1 VIGAGNVGCDAAAES
16 ARLGATD
23 VTLIDIQEPA
33 SFGKERQHAEA
44 AGAKFIWPVFTKAI
58 TAQGVELTRGDVLPA
73 DTVIVAVGD
82 QPDLGFLPGDIAT
95 DRGFIVVNDRFQT
108 SDPKVF
114 AVGDTVR
121 LGLLTEAIGAG
132 RKAAEAID
140 ALLKGEE
147 VSFDTLPPI
156 PTARIKLEYYDPR
169 VKGFGDVDDCAGECA
184 SCGSCRDCSVCV
196 TICPQNAISRNDLA
210 GGAYEYAVDP
220 NLCIGC
226 GFCAGACPC
235 GIWQLVENQ
244 SIESINGSK

>member
-1 VIGAGNVGCDAAAES
+1 
-16 ARLGATD
+16 
-23 VTLIDIQEPA
+23 
-33 SFGKERQHAEA
+33 
-44 AGAKFIWPVFTKAI
+44 
-58 TAQGVELTRGDVLPA
+58 
-73 DTVIVAVGD
+73 
-82 QPDLGFLPGDIAT
+82 
-95 DRGFIVVNDRFQT
+95 VNDRFQT

-140 ALLKGEE
+140 ALLKGREP
-147 VSFDTLPPI
+147 SLDTLPPI

-196 TICPQNAISRNDLA
+196 TICPQNAISRNDL
-210 GGAYEYAVDP
+210 GSGAYEYAVDP
-220 NLCIGC
+220 ERCIGC

-235 GIWQLVENQ
+235 GIWQLAENE
-244 SIESINGSK
+244 SLESINGMK